1 VTDAR
6 ADDSRLPRSLRPRR
20 YELVLRPD
28 LDAATF
34 TGSLRL
40 LVELTEPTDEIV
52 LNATELAITHAALV
66 DERETAP
73 CQISLDED
81 AERVTL
87 RPPARLG
94 PGRHWCELGFSGTL
108 NDKLRGFYRST
119 YTTPDGEQRTI
130 ATTQFEPTDARR
142 AFPCVDEPD
151 AKAVFS
157 VTLEVPED
165 LLAISNAEVV
175 SETVSDGL
183 RRVHFADTVPMSTYL
198 VAFVVGPLER
208 SGPVDVDGTALSV
221 VHVPGREGLSG
232 FALEVGAFA
241 LRFFA
246 EYFGRPY
253 PLAKLD
259 LIALPDF
266 AMGAMENFGAV
277 TFREQAL
284 LVDPERSSRLERER
298 VADVVCHELAHMWFG
313 DLVTMRW
320 WNGLWLN
327 EAFATFMEMLAV
339 DHFRPAWQRWVS
351 FGRSRAAAMAL
362 DALSSTRAIEFP
374 VRRPEDAEA
383 MFDLLTYEKGAGV
396 LRMVEQYLGAERFR
410 AGIRRYLDNHAWGN
424 AETTDLF
431 DALEEATGEPVRSMM
446 DSWVFQGGH
455 PLVEVSAGAK
465 GGEVVL
471 RQRPFRLHPPVEGE
485 PDAIGE
491 RWSVPVLLAALRAD
505 GTREAISVL
514 LDTPETTATLPAGAA
529 VVVANAEGAGV
540 YRCRYDA
547 TLGSALR
554 AHFGQLTPLE
564 RFGLVADT
572 WSTTL
577 AQLSPLPE
585 LLALLDRL
593 TDEDDPDVW
602 SQASAVASMLER
614 IAPPEAREP
623 LALFVRRIARPALQR
638 IGIEAQPDEAETTPT
653 LRATLLG
660 LLGLTG
666 ADPEV
671 RSLARARVAE
681 AHEGG
686 RPLEADVAQALLNVA
701 ADQGDEADFWAFWER
716 SRQATTPQEELR
728 YLWAL
733 AAFRSPALVQQACE
747 LALGEVRTQNGP
759 FLLQLLLSNFD
770 GGPTAWAFVRDHF
783 SELEERFPTSAVPRM
798 LEGLTGL
805 CRPGVDLEPEIRAFF
820 ADHPLRHGARAL
832 TQTLERLSV
841 NVAFA
846 RAIGP
851 ELAQDLAGALSS
863 S

>member
-1 VTDAR
+1 VTDA
-6 ADDSRLPRSLRPRR
+6 ASDDARLPRTVRPRR

-28 LDAATF
+28 LDSATF

-40 LVELTEPTDEIV
+40 LVDVTEPRDDLI
-52 LNATELAITHAALV
+52 LNAAELSVEQARIV
-66 DERETAP
+66 DDSGAHDCE
-73 CQISLDED
+73 ISLDPD
-81 AERVTL
+81 AERVSL
-87 RPPARLG
+87 RPAG
-94 PGRHWCELGFSGTL
+94 PIGAGQVWCELEFSGTL

-119 YTTPDGEQRTI
+119 YTTPDGETKVI

-142 AFPCVDEPD
+142 AFPCIDEPD

-157 VTLEVPED
+157 ITLEVPD
-165 LLAISNAEVV
+165 GLLALSNTEIV
-175 SETVSDGL
+175 SETVSEGI
-183 RRVHFADTVPMSTYL
+183 RRVTFADTVLMSTYL

-221 VHVPGREGLSG
+221 VHAPGRAGLSG

-246 EYFGRPY
+246 DYFGRPY

-259 LIALPDF
+259 LVALPDF

-298 VADVVCHELAHMWFG
+298 VADVICHELAHMWFG

-339 DHFRPAWQRWVS
+339 DHYRPSWQRWVS

-362 DALSSTRAIEFP
+362 DALSSTRPIEFP

-410 AGIRRYLDNHAWGN
+410 AGIRRYLDKHAWGN

-431 DALEEATGEPVRSMM
+431 DALEEATGEPVRSTM

-455 PLVEVSAGAK
+455 PLVEVSAGPKA
-465 GGEVVL
+465 GEVLL
-471 RQRPFRLHPPVEGE
+471 RQRPFRLHPPVPGE

-491 RWSVPVLLAALRAD
+491 RWKVPVLLAAVRAD
-505 GTREAISVL
+505 GSREAVAVL
-514 LDTPETTATLPAGAA
+514 LSDEEMSTTLPAGSA
-529 VVVANAEGAGV
+529 VVANAGGSGV

-547 TLGSALR
+547 TLSGALR
-554 AHFGQLTPLE
+554 AHFSQLSPLE
-564 RFGLVADT
+564 RFGLLNDT

-577 AQLSPLPE
+577 AQLSPLPD

-593 TDEDDPDVW
+593 SDEDDPDVW
-602 SQASAVASMLER
+602 SQAAAVASMLER
-614 IAPPEAREP
+614 ISPPEAEEA
-623 LALFVRRIARPALQR
+623 LARFVRRIARPALER
-638 IGIEAQPDEAETTPT
+638 IGTEARPGEHETTPT
-653 LRATLLG
+653 LRATLIG

-666 ADPEV
+666 RDPEV
-671 RSLARARVAE
+671 RAMATARVAE
-681 AHEGG
+681 AHAGG
-686 RPLEADVAQALLNVA
+686 RPLEPDIAQALLNVA
-701 ADQGDEADFWAFWER
+701 ADQGDEADFDAFWER
-716 SRQATTPQEELR
+716 SRHASTPQEELR

-733 AAFRSPALVQQACE
+733 AAFRSPALVRRACE
-747 LALGEVRTQNGP
+747 LALSEVRTQNGP
-759 FLLQLLLSNFD
+759 FLLQLLLQSFE

-783 SELEERFPTSAVPRM
+783 SEMLERFPTSAVPRM
-798 LEGLTGL
+798 LEGLSAL
-805 CRPGVDLEPEIRAFF
+805 CRPGTDLESEIREFF
-820 ADHPLRHGARAL
+820 EAHPLRHGSRAL

-846 RAIGP
+846 KAVGP
-851 ELAQDLAGALSS
+851 ELAGDLATALSS